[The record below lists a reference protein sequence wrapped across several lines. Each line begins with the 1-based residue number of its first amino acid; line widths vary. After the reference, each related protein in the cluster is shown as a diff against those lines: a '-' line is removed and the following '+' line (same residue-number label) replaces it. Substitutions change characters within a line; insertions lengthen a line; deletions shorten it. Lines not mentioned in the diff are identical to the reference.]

1 MLQTRRPSQQAI
13 EKTHPSRSLY
23 CKTHSGFLSATP
35 LDYNHTMLFRRPPSL
50 LVLRSVCLAAL
61 FLLLFFSASAQKTPP
76 SPSGRILLLPQTIV
90 SGERATLAVLDAN
103 GRLTPR
109 AAVVFSNGDRL
120 ITDATGRALF
130 AAPLDPGVILGSI
143 VGREGH
149 IPVTILSPEETA
161 AAAIEVASVPKIASL
176 ADRFEITGRGFCGD
190 ADANQITVS
199 GEPAFVLASSPTSLV
214 VLPPPDLQPGRASI
228 DISCAKRNGPPL
240 EIVFVAL
247 TLEADSSPLAPG
259 VHRQLTVRVRGT
271 RDKITLEARNLAPD
285 IAELTGGNPIKAP
298 SSGGAENLAHF
309 EVVGRKR
316 GSFMISIR
324 LLTSVPRQH

>member
-1 MLQTRRPSQQAI
+1 
-13 EKTHPSRSLY
+13 
-23 CKTHSGFLSATP
+23 
-35 LDYNHTMLFRRPPSL
+35 MLFRRPPPL
-50 LVLRSVCLAAL
+50 PVLRTLCLVAA
-61 FLLLFFSASAQKTPP
+61 FLSLFFSASAQKSPP
-76 SPSGRILLLPQTIV
+76 SSSGRVLLLPRTII

-103 GRLTPR
+103 GRLTPH

-130 AAPLDPGVILGSI
+130 VAPLNPGVIRGSI
-143 VGREGH
+143 AGREGH
-149 IPVTILSPEETA
+149 IPMTILSPEETA
-161 AAAIEVASVPKIASL
+161 ATAIQVTSVPKIASL

-190 ADANQITVS
+190 ADANQITIS
-199 GEPAFVLASSPTSLV
+199 GDPAFVLASSPTSLV
-214 VLPPPDLQPGRASI
+214 VLPPADLQPGRASV
-228 DISCAKRNGPPL
+228 DISCAKRNGPPI

-271 RDKITLEARNLAPD
+271 RDKITLEAKNLAPD
-285 IAELTGGNPIKAP
+285 IAELQGGNPLQSF
-298 SSGGAENLAHF
+298 SSGGWENLAHF

-324 LLTSVPRQH
+324 LLTSTPRPHH